1 MPGSNTSGPATSRA
15 RSTATTPR
23 SATTTPSPTA
33 RLFCGGTV
41 GFGGGVG
48 LTHQDRG
55 TCDFGFKFWT
65 VGTHHD
71 WFPLPGLRFAV
82 DVMYTA
88 LDSNMSG
95 ETITINR
102 TQGARV
108 PGVYTIKDLGIVST
122 IFRAQRTWG
131 AD

>member
-1 MPGSNTSGPATSRA
+1 M
-15 RSTATTPR
+15 
-23 SATTTPSPTA
+23 
-33 RLFCGGTV
+33 FCGGGASAARRGYIKTA
-41 GFGGGVG
+41 
-48 LTHQDRG
+48 G
-55 TCDFGFKFWT
+55 TCDLGFTFWT

-88 LDSNMSG
+88 IESNMSG
-95 ETITINR
+95 ETISLVR

-108 PGVYTIKDLGIVST
+108 PGTYTIKDLGIVST